1 MKKYLFLLIGLF
13 FFIPGVKAI
22 SSAPIGIQTTTST
35 SSYEPGIKKLPI
47 KIYNDA
53 YPNWDVSQFLEI
65 YSYEEYPYIIV
76 EFCSYYDT
84 SYYVS
89 SSYSTANFYNYGGT
103 IQYSQNIGKCSI
115 TGVNGTFTKRR
126 AVIQISSWG
135 DPHGGAEALSTRG
148 TIQFRNQGEYSQY
161 IEIQN
166 IYLTDSNQ
174 FSPNLDSTNEK
185 IDETNSKL
193 DEAQETRKGI
203 LDTVRSI
210 VSGITNLP
218 SYIWNAIKGGFE
230 AISNGLTSLGNLITG
245 ALTSLGNFLIDG
257 IKGLFVPTDE
267 QLYEIIND
275 ASELSENFGF
285 VGESVSFFINIFT
298 ALLGMVNANGC
309 IQLPEFTIGSTTL
322 FDSFTFWNE
331 QNVCLADNVVL
342 SSNIDTIRS
351 FTSIVLVCLFLNFAA
366 RKFFTILSKNEDRED
381 FQNEALDAY
390 SNTRWI

>member
-1 MKKYLFLLIGLF
+1 MRKYLYLILLSFFVFLG
-13 FFIPGVKAI
+13 PVKAV
-22 SSAPIGIQTTTST
+22 SSAPNGIQTTTST

-47 KIYNDA
+47 KIYNDT

-126 AVIQISSWG
+126 AVIQVSSWG

-203 LDTVRSI
+203 WESI
-210 VSGITNLP
+210 KGIGSSILNLP
-218 SYIWNAIKGGFE
+218 NLIWNAIKGGFE
-230 AISNGLTSLGNLITG
+230 AITG
-245 ALTSLGNFLIDG
+245 AISNMFDFFKDDEGPDMAGLENSAGWLPAGPVDSIVNLPLSLLNNLSTNLGKTCQPVVLPLPYVNKNLTLPCINSIYEQMGSLSSW
-257 IKGLFVPTDE
+257 
-267 QLYEIIND
+267 IN
-275 ASELSENFGF
+275 
-285 VGESVSFFINIFT
+285 
-298 ALLGMVNANGC
+298 
-309 IQLPEFTIGSTTL
+309 TIGVIASAFILFYYFIKLYAWVDKTL
-322 FDSFTFWNE
+322 TMREN
-331 QNVCLADNVVL
+331 NYMDNWGG
-342 SSNIDTIRS
+342 I
-351 FTSIVLVCLFLNFAA
+351 
-366 RKFFTILSKNEDRED
+366 
-381 FQNEALDAY
+381 
-390 SNTRWI
+390 